1 MFEDLHAYMNSLKKL
16 LALSPL
22 VLYPG
27 HGPVIGDGK
36 TVIEEYIKHR
46 NAREQQVRKL
56 YILNSIGNTCTDH
69 TDILKGSQILCL
81 AYLFCEI

>member
-1 MFEDLHAYMNSLKKL
+1 MFVLLPIFKVFEDLHTYMNSLKKL

-46 NAREQQVRKL
+46 NAREQQVSYTFWIVL
-56 YILNSIGNTCTDH
+56 VILV
-69 TDILKGSQILCL
+69 
-81 AYLFCEI
+81 